1 MAADRDEGK
10 GITRGHP
17 SYAWHFGQERRLEMI
32 AQAGRL
38 AEGCRA
44 RVLVDGCGVGM
55 YVRALRR
62 FTPHVYGLDIEPERA
77 VEARQASPLVHVAA
91 AEALPYPAAA
101 FDLVLS
107 HEVLEHVA
115 DDKLAAQEMVRVL
128 KPGGRAVIFAPNRAY
143 PFETHGVFWRG
154 EYHFGNIPLVNWLPD
169 AQRNR
174 LAPHVRAYR
183 AHELR
188 ELFAG
193 LPVRLIAHTQVYPG
207 YDKVAVRRPRLGSLL
222 RNLSYALEKTPLRS
236 FGLSHL
242 LVVEKLQA
250 RD

>member
-1 MAADRDEGK
+1 MDK
-10 GITRGHP
+10 GIVRGHP
-17 SYAWHFGQERRLEMI
+17 SYVWRAGQERRLEMI

-38 AEGCRA
+38 VEGCTA
-44 RVLVDGCGVGM
+44 RVLVDGCGVGL
-55 YVRALRR
+55 YVQALRR
-62 FTPHVYGLDIEPERA
+62 FTPHIYGLDVEPERVA
-77 VEARQASPLVHVAA
+77 EARQDSRLVAVAA

-115 DDKLAAQEMVRVL
+115 DDRLAAQEMVRVL
-128 KPGGRAVIFAPNRAY
+128 KPGGRAVVFVPNRAY

-154 EYHFGNIPLVNWLPD
+154 KYRFGNIPLVNWLPE
-169 AQRNR
+169 AQRNK

-183 AHELR
+183 ARELR

-193 LPVRLIAHTQVYPG
+193 LPVRLVTHTQIYPG
-207 YDKVAVRRPRLGSLL
+207 YDKVAARRPRLGSLL
-222 RNLSYALEKTPLRS
+222 RRLSYALEKTPLRI

-242 LVVEKLQA
+242 LVVERL
-250 RD
+250 